1 MKDNIMEVDS
11 KEFRTSF
18 AGASRTDHF
27 DNMEAGQINNSN
39 IVLNHEQDNYRV
51 SVKSSV
57 STTQQKAQDRYSM
70 RASSPDNK
78 NYNRFKYYSA
88 LRTGFKH
95 IGAEEEALQILEP
108 PRHVIDE
115 DLFVINLPFM
125 DPGKILERDTL

>member
-1 MKDNIMEVDS
+1 MKDNIIEEDS

-51 SVKSSV
+51 SVKSSM

>member
-1 MKDNIMEVDS
+1 MKDNLMEEDS

>member
-1 MKDNIMEVDS
+1 MEVDS

>member
-1 MKDNIMEVDS
+1 MEEES

-39 IVLNHEQDNYRV
+39 IVLDHEQDNYRV

>member
-1 MKDNIMEVDS
+1 MKDNIMEEDS

-125 DPGKILERDTL
+125 DPGKILERDNL

>member
-1 MKDNIMEVDS
+1 MKDNIIEEDS

-51 SVKSSV
+51 SVKSSM

-108 PRHVIDE
+108 PKHVIDE

>member
-1 MKDNIMEVDS
+1 MKDNIMEEDS

>member
-1 MKDNIMEVDS
+1 MKDNIIEEDS

-39 IVLNHEQDNYRV
+39 IVLNHEQDNYRI
-51 SVKSSV
+51 SVKSSM

>member
-1 MKDNIMEVDS
+1 M
-11 KEFRTSF
+11 
-18 AGASRTDHF
+18 
-27 DNMEAGQINNSN
+27 
-39 IVLNHEQDNYRV
+39 
-51 SVKSSV
+51 

>member
-1 MKDNIMEVDS
+1 MKDNIMEEES

>member
-1 MKDNIMEVDS
+1 MEEES